1 MNDLRQRGF
10 LPAAALLLSCAIG
23 VPAATAS
30 RGAAGA
36 EQAPAPA
43 AVDGQCPADAD
54 GFRPLFNGKTFDGWQ
69 GDLKTFRIED
79 GAIVGGSLAA
89 PIPRNEFLTT
99 TEEFDDFELRLK
111 FKLLG
116 EKANAGI
123 QIRSQ
128 RIPDHHEMIGYQA
141 DLGQT
146 YWGCLYDESR
156 RKKVL
161 AGPKPEEQAKLI
173 KAGQWNEYRIVCRGR
188 QIQLWINGQA
198 TVDYAEPDETIPQ
211 KGLIGLQ
218 IHSGPPSE
226 AWYKDIV
233 IRKLPAGGR

>member
-1 MNDLRQRGF
+1 MNRIRQPRV
-10 LPAAALLLSCAIG
+10 LPAIALSLSLTIG
-23 VPAATAS
+23 FSHATANA
-30 RGAAGA
+30 GAA
-36 EQAPAPA
+36 EA
-43 AVDGQCPADAD
+43 ARTSAVPSADGQCAADAE
-54 GFRPLFNGKTFDGWQ
+54 GFRPLFDGKSFDGWQ
-69 GDLKTFRIED
+69 GDLKTFRIEN
-79 GAIVGGSLAA
+79 GAIVGGSLDK

-111 FKLLG
+111 FRLLG
-116 EKANAGI
+116 EKTNAGI

-173 KAGQWNEYRIVCRGR
+173 KAGQWNDYRIVCRGR

-198 TVDYAEPDETIPQ
+198 TVDYAEPDESIPQ

-218 IHSGPPSE
+218 IHSGPPGE

-233 IRKLPAGGR
+233 IRKLPAH